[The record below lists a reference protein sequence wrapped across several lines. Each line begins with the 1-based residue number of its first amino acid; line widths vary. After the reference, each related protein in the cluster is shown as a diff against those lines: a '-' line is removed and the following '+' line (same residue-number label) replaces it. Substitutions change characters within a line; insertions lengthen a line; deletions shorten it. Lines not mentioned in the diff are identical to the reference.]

1 MATADEFRRIALS
14 LEGAEE
20 GAHQKHPDFRFAGQV
35 FATLGYPDAG
45 HGMVKL
51 EPMMQEMVIEAEP
64 DVFRPAP
71 APGAGRARPWWI
83 WRPPTAPCC
92 AACSPPPGS
101 AWAGRKPHA
110 FCAWAA
116 ASRVDQRTRLAATS

>member
-20 GAHQKHPDFRFAGQV
+20 GAHQKHPDFRFGGQV
-35 FATLGYPDAG
+35 FATLGFPDAG

-71 APGAGRARPWWI
+71 GAWGRQGSTLVNLEAADGPLLRSVL
-83 WRPPTAPCC
+83 TA
-92 AACSPPPGS
+92 
-101 AWAGRKPHA
+101 AWK
-110 FCAWAA
+110 
-116 ASRVDQRTRLAATS
+116 RVGGA